1 MSMVIRAERAGD
13 EAEIAEVTQAAFEDL
28 PYSSQT
34 EHLIVDALR
43 AAGQLVIS
51 LVAEEHEEIIGH
63 IAVSPV
69 EISDG
74 SPGWYGIGPV
84 SVWPACQ
91 GRGLGSRLMREAL
104 IALQD
109 LGAAGCV
116 LLGEPEFYS
125 RFGFEPAS
133 SLVLMDV
140 PPEYFQYL
148 AFTDAVPSGVVNY
161 HPAFSAGQSPVSP

>member
-1 MSMVIRAERAGD
+1 MSVVIRSESAGD
-13 EAEIAEVTQAAFEDL
+13 EAEITEVTRAAFEDL

-43 AAGQLVIS
+43 GAGQLAVS
-51 LVAEEHEEIIGH
+51 LVAEEHGEIIGH

-74 SPGWYGIGPV
+74 SSDWYGIGPV

-91 GRGLGSRLMREAL
+91 GRGVGSRLVREAL
-104 IALQD
+104 VAVQE

-116 LLGEPEFYS
+116 LLGEPEFYG
-125 RFGFEPAS
+125 RFGFEPAT
-133 SLVLMDV
+133 SLVLADV

-148 AFTDAVPSGVVNY
+148 AFTGTVPSGEVTY
-161 HPAFSAGQSPVSP
+161 HPAFGAGQ